1 MAQYNKE
8 KYYWIKLKQ
17 SLMTSKAVDFLMSQ
31 KDGAN
36 YVVLYQCLCLK
47 TVNQDGELADRI
59 GEIIIPFDE
68 YKIQRETKWFS
79 IDTIRVAMTLYKK
92 LGLIYEQEDG
102 ILKITDFE
110 DLVGSQTISAYKKE
124 LQLKGRVEK
133 GVESFP
139 PRDRYIDNKSID
151 IDNKREEKEK
161 IKKEK
166 FTAPTYE
173 DVLEYAKSRNRED
186 LARKFY
192 DYFTAGNW
200 VDSKGNKVKNWKQKF
215 ITWEQHNT
223 TTSTIPQQP
232 TNIREW
238 WTTENE
244 KHKWIGQWWI
254 DGKTD
259 EELIKRK
266 KRFDEGGIN
275 NALYDF
281 SKL

>member
-79 IDTIRVAMTLYKK
+79 IDTIRVAMTLYKQ

-102 ILKITDFE
+102 ILKITDFA

-133 GVESFP
+133 GVEKIP
-139 PRDRYIDNKSID
+139 PRDIDNKSID
-151 IDNKREEKEK
+151 NIILNILAYLNEKAGTHFKAVESNLRFIRARLDKYTEEDLKRVIDIKIAEWKGTEMAKYLRPETLFNATKFEGYVNQPKP
-161 IKKEK
+161 IKKGS
-166 FTAPTYE
+166 
-173 DVLEYAKSRNRED
+173 KSFNFNAERELTD
-186 LARKFY
+186 K
-192 DYFTAGNW
+192 DYK
-200 VDSKGNKVKNWKQKF
+200 SL
-215 ITWEQHNT
+215 ITN
-223 TTSTIPQQP
+223 PDD
-232 TNIREW
+232 
-238 WTTENE
+238 
-244 KHKWIGQWWI
+244 I
-254 DGKTD
+254 D
-259 EELIKRK
+259 I
-266 KRFDEGGIN
+266 
-275 NALYDF
+275 
-281 SKL
+281 

>member
-133 GVESFP
+133 GVEFFP

-151 IDNKREEKEK
+151 IDIKKEEKEK
-161 IKKEK
+161 VKKEK
-166 FTAPTYE
+166 FTPPTYE

-186 LARKFY
+186 LAKKFY